1 MRSLRL
7 RIVVA
12 VALVCAA
19 TLAGVASY
27 IGHAT
32 LVVRVADPSGN
43 ATAAVNSAITSFV
56 RSGRMAPSPLHSELT
71 RLGAAYGVRIILVSP
86 TGTVLSSGPIGASDV
101 TTEPGGTIELR
112 QRTPGSQRPNVLLL
126 SGGSSIADAKGRRLW
141 SLFTLPADPALE
153 TMASARAS
161 ILRSIW
167 QSAVLG
173 IGAAVAV
180 VVLLGSYIVK
190 PIRELTIATKAM
202 SQGET
207 TRRVRVGAYDEIA
220 QLAESFNVMAS
231 AIETTERLRRQM
243 ITDVAHEL
251 RSPLTR
257 IIVQLEAADD
267 GHVPRDEALAGVR
280 EEARR
285 LERIVNDLRDLSL
298 ADAHELLVARQE
310 IAIGKCIDEAVD
322 RMRDIAAQAHVAL
335 DRNVAPA
342 LPAAV
347 GDELRVAQV
356 LENLISNALRY
367 TPAGGHVVVGATAD
381 HEHIRCF
388 VQDDGPGIAPGE
400 LPFIFERFYRSD
412 PSRHRAS
419 GGSGLGLAIVKS
431 LVEVQGGSVSVESR
445 PGRGSRFTWTLPR
458 SAPRCRD

>member
-27 IGHAT
+27 VGHAT
-32 LVVRVADPSGN
+32 RIVHVGEPSGS
-43 ATAAVNSAITSFV
+43 ATAAVSSAVASFV
-56 RSGRMAPSPLHSELT
+56 RTRRTAPFQLQSELT
-71 RLGAAYGVRIILVSP
+71 RLGAEYGVRIILVSP
-86 TGTVLSSGPIGASDV
+86 ITGVVVSSWGPIAAGDV
-101 TTEPGGTIELR
+101 TMQPNGTIELR
-112 QRTPGSQRPNVLLL
+112 QRTPGSPRPNVLFLR
-126 SGGSSIADAKGRRLW
+126 GGSAIADGKGRRL
-141 SLFTLPADPALE
+141 SSVFVLPADSAIDALAPA
-153 TMASARAS
+153 RVS

-173 IGAAVAV
+173 IAVAV
-180 VVLLGSYIVK
+180 TVSVLLGSYIVK
-190 PIRELTIATKAM
+190 PIRELTVATKAM
-202 SQGET
+202 SEGDT
-207 TRRVRVGAYDEIA
+207 TRRVRVGVNDEIG
-220 QLAESFNVMAS
+220 QLAQSFNVMAN
-231 AIETTERLRRQM
+231 AVETTEQLRRKM

-251 RSPLTR
+251 RTPLTR
-257 IIVQLEAADD
+257 IIVQIEASDD
-267 GHVPRDEALAGVR
+267 GHISRDEALAGIR
-280 EEARR
+280 DEARR

-298 ADAHELLVARQE
+298 ADAHELSIARHE
-310 IAIGKCIDEAVD
+310 LAIGECIHEAVD
-322 RMRDIAAQAHVAL
+322 RMIDSAAQAQVAL
-335 DRNVAPA
+335 ERDVAPSLPMA
-342 LPAAV
+342 L
-347 GDELRVAQV
+347 GDELRVAQI
-356 LENLISNALRY
+356 LDNLISNALRY

-388 VQDDGPGIAPGE
+388 VHDDGFGIAPGE
-400 LPFIFERFYRSD
+400 LPFIFERFYRAD

-458 SAPRCRD
+458 SD